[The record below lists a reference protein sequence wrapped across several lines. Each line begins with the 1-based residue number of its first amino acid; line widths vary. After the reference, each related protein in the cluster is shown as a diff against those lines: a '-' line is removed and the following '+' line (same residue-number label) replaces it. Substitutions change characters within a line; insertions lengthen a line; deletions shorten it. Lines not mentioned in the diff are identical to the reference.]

1 MSALELPEQLKG
13 PWDHALI
20 LSYGL
25 DIPFFERALWYQ
37 FPARCRNKIIL
48 ADGQQYLQVSDA
60 YSQQRGLVRHMNQLY
75 VVAGIFGLHVYTSA
89 HAKLILLTN
98 AQQGRLLVGSGNLHW
113 QGYASGG
120 ELFTTYEY
128 SLDAPEPFQPF
139 SPCVNS
145 LMCSYNA
152 GLSVSQPGDV

>member
-37 FPARCRNKIIL
+37 FPTRCRNKIIL
-48 ADGQQYLQVSDA
+48 ADGKQYLQISDA

-75 VVAGIFGLHVYTSA
+75 VVAGIFGLHNKDDCWLAAGICSGKATLQEVNYSQPMNTV
-89 HAKLILLTN
+89 LMLLN
-98 AQQGRLLVGSGNLHW
+98 C
-113 QGYASGG
+113 Y
-120 ELFTTYEY
+120 
-128 SLDAPEPFQPF
+128 QPF
-139 SPCVNS
+139 SPCVNL
-145 LMCSYNA
+145 LMRSYNA
-152 GLSVSQPGDV
+152 DLSDSQPGDV

>member
-37 FPARCRNKIIL
+37 FPTRCRNKIIL

-75 VVAGIFGLHVYTSA
+75 VVAGIFGLHTYTSA

-98 AQQGRLLVGSGNLHW
+98 AQQGRLLVGSGNLLVNTLR
-113 QGYASGG
+113 SGRIWPANVEHCPQSWTLG
-120 ELFTTYEY
+120 QTFLEKL
-128 SLDAPEPFQPF
+128 L
-139 SPCVNS
+139 
-145 LMCSYNA
+145 LIWL
-152 GLSVSQPGDV
+152 LSSIFCE